1 MLKQQS
7 NFLVVSLLIFAFI
20 FMCYAVLPYLKK
32 PLPTIAGIVVKGT
45 GQTSQ
50 YGYPTANM
58 KINKKLEPGIYSG
71 KCPYGKVTIY
81 SEDDFKVKC
90 HIHKFN
96 TDILGDELIIRKV
109 KFKES
114 YPVNSY

>member
-20 FMCYAVLPYLKK
+20 FMSYAVLPYLKK
-32 PLPTIAGIVVKGT
+32 PLLTITGKVIKGS
-45 GQTSQ
+45 GQTSR

-58 KINKKLEPGIYSG
+58 KINKKLEPGIYTG
-71 KCPYGKVTIY
+71 RCQYGKVTIY
-81 SEDDFKVKC
+81 SEDDFRVKC

-96 TDILGDELIIRKV
+96 TYILGDELTIRKV
-109 KFKES
+109 KFKEP
-114 YPVNSY
+114 YPDNPY